1 MVNLHAPLPFNLHNA
16 VLSRS
21 ASRVSTQPSL
31 DDDEA
36 SQSTSSLS
44 VPADAPDAEPDEPRA
59 PLSVRLVRAA
69 PALRGRSSTRR
80 ISPTTLAKRDDTG
93 SASGSGSGSA
103 ADTRVAGEYL
113 GLGEQSL
120 HLTACVGLVSALSS
134 PPSLDDDEASQS
146 TSSLSVPADAP
157 DAEPDEPRTPLS
169 VRLVRAAPAL
179 RGRSSTRRIS
189 PTTLAKCDDTGSTS
203 GSGSGSAADTRVA
216 GSTPQAQPGPLTAR
230 ALTIQLVGSFSR
242 SWGD

>member
-1 MVNLHAPLPFNLHNA
+1 MPEMRSAARGPGRRLRHGRHAFCALRRRLEAANAGRDDEEHDAEADERTRLLPDDPVCDPVRSGVVQIYSGTSYSPQQRHVVDQERMKERLGVIVRAKEGKMVNLHAPLPFNLHNA
-16 VLSRS
+16 VLARS
-21 ASRVSTQPSL
+21 ASRVSAQPSL

-44 VPADAPDAEPDEPRA
+44 VPADAPDVEPDEPRA

-103 ADTRVAGEYL
+103 ADAR
-113 GLGEQSL
+113 
-120 HLTACVGLVSALSS
+120 
-134 PPSLDDDEASQS
+134 EA
-146 TSSLSVPADAP
+146 
-157 DAEPDEPRTPLS
+157 E
-169 VRLVRAAPAL
+169 
-179 RGRSSTRRIS
+179 
-189 PTTLAKCDDTGSTS
+189 
-203 GSGSGSAADTRVA
+203 
-216 GSTPQAQPGPLTAR
+216 STPQAQPGPSTAR
-230 ALTIQLVGSFSR
+230 ALTIQPVGSFSR